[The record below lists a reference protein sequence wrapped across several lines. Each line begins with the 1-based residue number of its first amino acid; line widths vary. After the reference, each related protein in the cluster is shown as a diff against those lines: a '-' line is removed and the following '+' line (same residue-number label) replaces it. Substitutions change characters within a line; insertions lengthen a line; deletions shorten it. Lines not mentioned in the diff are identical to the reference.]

1 MYNNYG
7 FNPYYQQQR
16 FQTMPQQPIETNMNN
31 IQTPIINNGLQNR
44 QMLSGKS
51 VESIEVV
58 KAMDIPLDGSISYF
72 PIADGSAI
80 VTKQLQLDGTSKT
93 TIFKPIEEEK
103 GKTRYIT
110 QDDLKKSL
118 ESLNISEIEDLK
130 EEIEQL
136 KNNFKEFQKKMKSK
150 GD

>member
-93 TIFKPIEEEK
+93 TIFKPVEEEK

>member
-103 GKTRYIT
+103 AKTRYIT

-118 ESLNISEIEDLK
+118 ESLNISELEDLK